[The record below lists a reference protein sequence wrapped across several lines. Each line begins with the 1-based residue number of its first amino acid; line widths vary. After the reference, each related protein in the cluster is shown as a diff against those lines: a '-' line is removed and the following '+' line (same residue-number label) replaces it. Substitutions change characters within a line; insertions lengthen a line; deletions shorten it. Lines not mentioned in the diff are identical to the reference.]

1 MYFLS
6 TGLGILHE
14 AITYNEPSKNIY
26 EKIVYYN
33 TSIYLPML
41 ITYSLKYI
49 CINPSNSTFKNGTY
63 NNVTVEY

>member
-33 TSIYLPML
+33 TIIYLPML
-41 ITYSLKYI
+41 ITYSLKYL
-49 CINPSNSTFKNGTY
+49 CKNSFDL
-63 NNVTVEY
+63 